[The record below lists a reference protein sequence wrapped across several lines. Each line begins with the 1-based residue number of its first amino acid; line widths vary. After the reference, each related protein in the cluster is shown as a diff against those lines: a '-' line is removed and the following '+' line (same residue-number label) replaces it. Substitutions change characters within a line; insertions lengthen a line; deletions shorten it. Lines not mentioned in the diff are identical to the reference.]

1 MKIIIISNIV
11 LLILAC
17 LLPNQF
23 LAFHSYVI
31 FGIQFLTLIP
41 FLLSKLKYLKNFF
54 LPSFFI
60 LLYFLINE
68 SLGSFLVTRGFG
80 FTNWFD
86 SYLAKIENYN
96 LIVSYLVVCN
106 FTIFTVCMRT
116 LKKLNLIDSID
127 PKRNLRTMKFDF
139 ILDIV
144 RIFTSIILFLLFS
157 YFDIYSLF
165 SFQLA
170 IIIILCSYLSYFK
183 KTIRFLVYLVFLIL
197 MVKFNFE
204 NKREVV
210 ISLFA
215 MIFLEAYYSRI
226 KLQFT
231 FKKIVF
237 YFFGIFLFFF
247 LVLTSSI
254 LRGYGSF
261 EADTFSTA
269 ATYLPDY
276 VESDFFVDG
285 LTDNLELNY
294 SYGTGISAMNM
305 IIVGDLPHQYGYTL
319 LKLFFL
325 PIPRDMITF
334 KPESIMQMFTKKFYP
349 SFWAEGGSL
358 PVILPVDMFLNF
370 HFLGFLATGIII
382 YLLDFIF
389 MKFHQL
395 QHRSFLYFSFI
406 FLFSTILAFAR
417 GSGIDL
423 YFFYYIVIIPF
434 LLVYI
439 LGRIFFKSFLN
450 QIIKTIK

>member
-144 RIFTSIILFLLFS
+144 RIFISIILFLLFS
-157 YFDIYSLF
+157 YFNIYSLF

-183 KTIRFLVYLVFLIL
+183 KTIRFLVYLVFLML

-261 EADTFSTA
+261 EADNFSTA

-434 LLVYI
+434 LILYI
-439 LGRIFFKSFLN
+439 LVRIFFKSFLN